1 MIKGDLSTFVR
12 KLRVWSGVILFF
24 YAFTHLLNHSVNILS
39 IEAGDYVNETYFD
52 LLWKNI
58 VGTVL
63 LYGSLIVHILL
74 GFYAVGTRK
83 SFKMTS
89 KEWIQII
96 FPILALL
103 LLLQHVGAIAVATKI
118 FDVDINYT
126 LLISLMISEPAEVAA
141 GTVLFSLMTI
151 FIWVHGVIGIN
162 TLLRFNMA
170 SYGKYKSYFYL
181 VFYGVPILGVFGFWA
196 ALKEQSFIA
205 YAKTLQGDENF
216 IFSIIME
223 SVPQEAFPTLMAIE
237 PLVMNNYPLIVLG
250 LIIIAIANVVRARFF
265 GRIKIYYSNN
275 KIVSVPK
282 GTSVLEASRLA
293 GIPHQSVCGGKARC
307 TTCRIHVVSHEG
319 DLPVPTALESNAI
332 ERAGLEADVRLACQL
347 KPTKDLTII
356 PLVNPENSL
365 DGATNRRALSGK
377 EQETVVLFIDLRDF
391 TKLSEKKLPYDV
403 VYILNK
409 YYAVCGKII
418 EEQGGRLDKFIGDG
432 IMAIFDS
439 SSEVDEN
446 CRNAVK
452 SGVQISRDM
461 KTLNDEMKIDFSEE
475 IRFGMGIHS
484 GDAIVGLMGYG
495 KTFTET
501 VVGDNVNVASRLEEL
516 TKNYKAEL
524 VLSKYVAEKAK
535 LNLKEFKGDTVKI
548 RGRKEDLDIL
558 SIADA
563 SSISVT

>member
-1 MIKGDLSTFVR
+1 MVKGDLSTFVR
-12 KLRVWSGVILFF
+12 KLRVWSGIILFF

-39 IEAGDYVNETYFD
+39 IEAGDYVNENYFD

-63 LYGSLIVHILL
+63 LYGSFVLHIFL

-83 SFKMTS
+83 SFKMTA
-89 KEWIQII
+89 KEWTQII

-103 LLLQHVGAIAVATKI
+103 LLLQHVGAIAMATKI

-126 LLISLMISEPAEVAA
+126 LLISLMIAEPAEVAA
-141 GTVLFSLMTI
+141 GTILFSLMTI
-151 FIWVHGVIGIN
+151 FIWVHGAIGIN
-162 TLLRFNMA
+162 TLLTFNMK
-170 SYGKYKSYFYL
+170 SYSKYKSYFYL
-181 VFYGVPILGVFGFWA
+181 IFYGVPILGVFGFWA

-205 YAKTLQGDENF
+205 YAKALQGDESF

-223 SVPQEAFPTLMAIE
+223 AIPQEAQPTIMAIE
-237 PLVMNNYPLIVLG
+237 PLVMNNYPLIVLA
-250 LIIIAIANVVRARFF
+250 LIVIAIANVLRARFF
-265 GRIKIYYSNN
+265 GRIKIHYSNE
-275 KIVSVPK
+275 KIVSVSK
-282 GTSVLEASRLA
+282 GTSVLEASRIA

-307 TTCRIHVVSHEG
+307 TTCRIHVISHDG
-319 DLPVPTALESNAI
+319 DLPVPTALEANAI
-332 ERAGLEADVRLACQL
+332 ERAGLESDVRLACQL

-365 DGATNRRALSGK
+365 EGSTNRRALSGK

-409 YYAVCGKII
+409 YYSVCGKII

-439 SSEVDEN
+439 SSDANEN

-452 SGVQISRDM
+452 SGVQISKDM
-461 KTLNDEMKIDFSEE
+461 KSLNNEMKVDFSEE

-516 TKNYKAEL
+516 SKNYKAEL
-524 VLSKYVAEKAK
+524 VLSKYVAEKAN
-535 LNLKEFKGDTVKI
+535 LNLKEFKRDTVKI
-548 RGRKEDLDIL
+548 RGRKGDLDIL

-563 SSISVT
+563 ASISVA

>member
-39 IEAGDYVNETYFD
+39 IEAGDYVNENYFD
-52 LLWKNI
+52 LLWKNV

-63 LYGSLIVHILL
+63 LYGSLGVHILL

-151 FIWVHGVIGIN
+151 FIWVHGAIGIN
-162 TLLRFNMA
+162 TLLKFNME
-170 SYGKYKSYFYL
+170 SYGKYKSYLYL

-237 PLVMNNYPLIVLG
+237 PLVMNNYPLLVLG

-265 GRIKIYYSNN
+265 GRIKIHYSNS

-319 DLPVPTALESNAI
+319 DLPVPTAIESNAI

-356 PLVNPENSL
+356 PLVNPANSL

-409 YYAVCGKII
+409 YYSVCGKII

-439 SSEVDEN
+439 SADANEN

-452 SGVQISRDM
+452 SGVQISKDM
-461 KTLNDEMKIDFSEE
+461 KSLNDEMKINFSEE

-524 VLSKYVAEKAK
+524 VLSKYVAEKAN
-535 LNLKEFKGDTVKI
+535 LNLEEFKGDTVKI
-548 RGRKEDLDIL
+548 RGRKKDLDIL
-558 SIADA
+558 SVADA
-563 SSISVT
+563 SSISI

>member
-1 MIKGDLSTFVR
+1 M
-12 KLRVWSGVILFF
+12 
-24 YAFTHLLNHSVNILS
+24 
-39 IEAGDYVNETYFD
+39 NENYFD
-52 LLWKNI
+52 LIWKNI

-63 LYGSLIVHILL
+63 LYGSLVIHIFL

-83 SFKMTS
+83 SFKMTL

-103 LLLQHVGAIAVATKI
+103 VLLQHVGAIAVATKI
-118 FDVDINYT
+118 FGVEINYT
-126 LLISLMISEPAEVAA
+126 LLLSLMISEPTEVAA

-151 FIWVHGVIGIN
+151 FIWVHGAIGIN
-162 TLLRFNMA
+162 TLLRFNMK

-237 PLVMNNYPLIVLG
+237 PLVMKNYPLIVLG
-250 LIIIAIANVVRARFF
+250 LIVIAIANVVRARFF
-265 GRIKIYYSNN
+265 GRIKIHYSNN

-282 GTSVLEASRLA
+282 ATSVLEASRLA

-307 TTCRIHVVSHEG
+307 TTCRIHVISHEG
-319 DLPVPTALESNAI
+319 DLPAPTALEANAI
-332 ERAGLEADVRLACQL
+332 ERAGLESDVRLACQL

-365 DGATNRRALSGK
+365 EGTTNRRALSGK

-409 YYAVCGKII
+409 YYSVCGKII

-439 SSEVDEN
+439 SSDANEN

-452 SGVQISRDM
+452 SGVLISRDM
-461 KTLNDEMKIDFSEE
+461 KSLNDEVKIDFSEE

-484 GDAIVGLMGYG
+484 GDAIVGLMGYR

-524 VLSKYVAEKAK
+524 VLSKYVAEKAN
-535 LNLKEFKGDTVKI
+535 LNLKEFKGDRVKI

-558 SIADA
+558 SVADA
-563 SSISVT
+563 SSVSI

>member
-1 MIKGDLSTFVR
+1 MVNVDLSIFLR
-12 KLRVWSGVILFF
+12 KLRVWSGIILFF

-39 IEAGDYVNETYFD
+39 IEAADFVNENYFD
-52 LLWKNI
+52 LIWKNI
-58 VGTVL
+58 VGTVM
-63 LYGSLIVHILL
+63 LYGSLLVHIFL
-74 GFYAVGTRK
+74 GFYAVGIRK
-83 SFKMTS
+83 SFKMNR

-103 LLLQHVGAIAVATKI
+103 VLLQHVGAIAVATKI
-118 FDVDINYT
+118 FGVDINYT
-126 LLISLMISEPAEVAA
+126 LLLSLMISEPTEVAA
-141 GTVLFSLMTI
+141 GTILFSLMTI
-151 FIWVHGVIGIN
+151 FIWVHGAIGIN
-162 TLLRFNMA
+162 TLLRFNMK

-237 PLVMNNYPLIVLG
+237 PLVMKNYPLIVLG
-250 LIIIAIANVVRARFF
+250 LIVIAIANVVRARFF
-265 GRIKIYYSNN
+265 GRIKIHYSNN

-307 TTCRIHVVSHEG
+307 TTCRIHVISHEG
-319 DLPVPTALESNAI
+319 DLPVPTALEANAI
-332 ERAGLEADVRLACQL
+332 ERAGLESDVRLACQL
-347 KPTKDLTII
+347 KPMKDLTII

-365 DGATNRRALSGK
+365 EGATNRRALSGK

-409 YYAVCGKII
+409 YYSVCGKII

-439 SSEVDEN
+439 SPDANEN

-461 KTLNDEMKIDFSEE
+461 KSLNDEVKIDFSEE

-516 TKNYKAEL
+516 TKTYKAEL
-524 VLSKYVAEKAK
+524 VLSKYVAEKAN

-558 SIADA
+558 SVADA
-563 SSISVT
+563 SSVSI

>member
-1 MIKGDLSTFVR
+1 M
-12 KLRVWSGVILFF
+12 
-24 YAFTHLLNHSVNILS
+24 
-39 IEAGDYVNETYFD
+39 
-52 LLWKNI
+52 
-58 VGTVL
+58 
-63 LYGSLIVHILL
+63 
-74 GFYAVGTRK
+74 
-83 SFKMTS
+83 
-89 KEWIQII
+89 
-96 FPILALL
+96 
-103 LLLQHVGAIAVATKI
+103 
-118 FDVDINYT
+118 
-126 LLISLMISEPAEVAA
+126 
-141 GTVLFSLMTI
+141 
-151 FIWVHGVIGIN
+151 
-162 TLLRFNMA
+162 
-170 SYGKYKSYFYL
+170 
-181 VFYGVPILGVFGFWA
+181 FGFWA

-205 YAKTLQGDENF
+205 YAKSLQGEENF

-237 PLVMNNYPLIVLG
+237 PLVMNNYPLLVLG
-250 LIIIAIANVVRARFF
+250 LILIAMANVVRTRFF
-265 GRIKIYYSNN
+265 GRIKIHYSNS
-275 KIVSVPK
+275 KTVSVPK

-332 ERAGLEADVRLACQL
+332 ERAGLESDVRLACQL

-439 SSEVDEN
+439 SSDANEN

-461 KTLNDEMKIDFSEE
+461 KSLNEEMKINFSEE

-524 VLSKYVAEKAK
+524 VLSKYVAEKAN
-535 LNLKEFKGDTVKI
+535 LNLEDFKGDTVKV

-558 SIADA
+558 SVTDA
-563 SSISVT
+563 SRISI

>member
-1 MIKGDLSTFVR
+1 MVKGDLSTFVR
-12 KLRVWSGVILFF
+12 KLRVWSGIILFF

-39 IEAGDYVNETYFD
+39 IEAGDYVNENYFD

-63 LYGSLIVHILL
+63 LYGSFVLHIFL

-83 SFKMTS
+83 SFKMTA
-89 KEWIQII
+89 KEWTQII

-103 LLLQHVGAIAVATKI
+103 LLLQHVGAIAMATKI

-126 LLISLMISEPAEVAA
+126 LLISLMIAEPAEVAA
-141 GTVLFSLMTI
+141 GTILFSLMTI
-151 FIWVHGVIGIN
+151 FIWIHGAIGIN
-162 TLLRFNMA
+162 TLLTFNMK
-170 SYGKYKSYFYL
+170 SYSKYKSYFYL
-181 VFYGVPILGVFGFWA
+181 IFYGVPILGVFGFWA

-205 YAKTLQGDENF
+205 YAKALQGDESF

-223 SVPQEAFPTLMAIE
+223 AIPQEAQPTIMAIE
-237 PLVMNNYPLIVLG
+237 PLVMNNYPLIVLA
-250 LIIIAIANVVRARFF
+250 LIVIAIANVLRARFF
-265 GRIKIYYSNN
+265 GRIKIHYSNE
-275 KIVSVPK
+275 KIVSVSK
-282 GTSVLEASRLA
+282 GTSVLEASRIA

-307 TTCRIHVVSHEG
+307 TTCRIHVISHDG
-319 DLPVPTALESNAI
+319 DLPVPTALEANAI
-332 ERAGLEADVRLACQL
+332 ERAGLESDVRLACQL

-365 DGATNRRALSGK
+365 EGSTNRRALSGK

-409 YYAVCGKII
+409 YYSVCGKII

-439 SSEVDEN
+439 SSDANEN

-452 SGVQISRDM
+452 SGVQISKDM
-461 KTLNDEMKIDFSEE
+461 KSLNNEMKVDFSEE

-516 TKNYKAEL
+516 SKNYKAEL
-524 VLSKYVAEKAK
+524 VLSKYVAEKAN
-535 LNLKEFKGDTVKI
+535 LNLKEFKRDTVKI
-548 RGRKEDLDIL
+548 RGRKGDLDIL

-563 SSISVT
+563 ASISVA

>member
-1 MIKGDLSTFVR
+1 MAAVDLSTFIR
-12 KLRVWSGVILFF
+12 TLRVWSGIILFF

-39 IEAGDYVNETYFD
+39 IQAADFVNENYFD
-52 LLWKNI
+52 LIWKNV
-58 VGTVL
+58 VGSVL
-63 LYGSLIVHILL
+63 LYGSLVIHILL

-83 SFKMTS
+83 SFKMTG

-103 LLLQHVGAIAVATKI
+103 VLLQHIGAIAVATKI

-126 LLISLMISEPAEVAA
+126 LLLSLMISEPTEVAA
-141 GTVLFSLMTI
+141 GTFLFSLMTI
-151 FIWVHGVIGIN
+151 FIWVHGAIGIN
-162 TLLRFNMA
+162 TLLRYNMK

-205 YAKTLQGDENF
+205 YAKTIQGDENF

-237 PLVMNNYPLIVLG
+237 PLVMNNYPIIVLG
-250 LIIIAIANVVRARFF
+250 LMVIAIANVVRARFF
-265 GRIKIYYSNN
+265 GRIKIHYSNN

-307 TTCRIHVVSHEG
+307 TTCRIHVISHEG
-319 DLPVPTALESNAI
+319 DLPVPTALEANAI
-332 ERAGLEADVRLACQL
+332 ERAGLESDVRLACQL
-347 KPTKDLTII
+347 KPMKDLTII

-365 DGATNRRALSGK
+365 EGATNRRALSGR

-409 YYAVCGKII
+409 YYSVCGKII
-418 EEQGGRLDKFIGDG
+418 EEEGGRLDKFIGDG

-439 SSEVDEN
+439 SPDASEN

-452 SGVQISRDM
+452 SSVQISRDM
-461 KTLNDEMKIDFSEE
+461 KSLNDEMKIDFSEE

-516 TKNYKAEL
+516 TKTYKAEL
-524 VLSKYVAEKAK
+524 VLSKYVAEKAN
-535 LNLKEFKGDTVKI
+535 LNLKDFKGDTVKI

-558 SIADA
+558 SVTDA
-563 SSISVT
+563 SSVSI